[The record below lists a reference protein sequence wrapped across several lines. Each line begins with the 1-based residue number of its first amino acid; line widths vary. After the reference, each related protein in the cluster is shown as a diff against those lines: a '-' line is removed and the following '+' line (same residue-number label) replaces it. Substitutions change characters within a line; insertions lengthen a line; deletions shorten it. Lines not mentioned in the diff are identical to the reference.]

1 VKVEFLTVDIFRL
14 SVFFLYAIKCMLIFG
29 IKLPIRYP
37 FHEIWVSL
45 RLNLRWILYESSIF
59 FFFNIEGYREFFS
72 GITPFRQKTRNLI
85 LMVPHSNWLWRVTTD
100 PVWHFPHQNVTKYI
114 KVSCYS
120 FNMNI
125 MQYCGKY
132 SPCTKMYMQRVLK
145 YNFILIYDFTI
156 IETGRFNV
164 IL

>member
-1 VKVEFLTVDIFRL
+1 
-14 SVFFLYAIKCMLIFG
+14 MLIFG

-45 RLNLRWILYESSIF
+45 RLNLRWILYENSIF
-59 FFFNIEGYREFFS
+59 FLFNIEGYGEFFS

-85 LMVPHSNWLWRVTTD
+85 LMVPCSNWLWTVTTD
-100 PVWHFPHQNVTKYI
+100 PVWHFPHQNVTKYF

-125 MQYCGKY
+125 MQYFGKY
-132 SPCTKMYMQRVLK
+132 PPCKKVLK
-145 YNFILIYDFTI
+145 YNFMLIYDFTI
-156 IETGRFNV
+156 IETGRVNV
-164 IL
+164 FL